1 MLSPTVYIPSLAH
14 SSTRITSL
22 LALAPRGWKLKQHLQ
37 YHRHRRSIMTQCK
50 ACSDTVQARSRHYKC
65 TAIRARSFGGTLR
78 CVEDEMT
85 ERYYHCNCGYSGKRK
100 IYHPH
105 RHRFA

>member
-14 SSTRITSL
+14 SSTRITTRL
-22 LALAPRGWKLKQHLQ
+22 GTQRLKAQTHLQ

-100 IYHPH
+100 IYHQH

>member
-1 MLSPTVYIPSLAH
+1 
-14 SSTRITSL
+14 
-22 LALAPRGWKLKQHLQ
+22 
-37 YHRHRRSIMTQCK
+37 MTQCK

-85 ERYYHCNCGYSGKRK
+85 ERYYHCNCGLLEPETGFPVELADGCICRSQEHG
-100 IYHPH
+100 
-105 RHRFA
+105 